1 MSRHTLVQTE
11 ERLVVVGWDDP
22 MGTFFAQEFDATM
35 WRATTTTPPPDDSEE
50 DDLLWWVGYGMREIQ
65 TVEQLAAK
73 LAERGHQLTEDAAK
87 TLSAEAALPWTPGPL
102 QQALGFT
109 GKESGDG
116 V

>member
-1 MSRHTLVQTE
+1 VSRHTLVTTE

-22 MGTFFAQEFDATM
+22 MGTFFAQEYD
-35 WRATTTTPPPDDSEE
+35 TTLPDDSEE
-50 DDLLWWVGYGMREIQ
+50 EDLLWWVGYGMREIQ

-109 GKESGDG
+109 GKEDGDG